1 MCMLKFKVSD
11 RFSGSTDKQSFPLKA
26 FNFLQPE
33 KQKRLMDI
41 DKKLKRKIFV
51 HNSGTGGGGLS
62 CGTSCNNSHY

>member
-1 MCMLKFKVSD
+1 MCILKFKVCD
-11 RFSGSTDKQSFPLKA
+11 RFSGPTDKQRLSIFCK
-26 FNFLQPE
+26 PE

-51 HNSGTGGGGLS
+51 HNSGTGGGLS